1 MFEETRRKRTIE
13 GRDAK
18 EENER
23 SRLLASRKRRPLRG
37 NKKWKKIG
45 EARRRQCDST
55 IFSPPSRLDGI
66 GERAGPRVPVRFCVD
81 AIRSYVRRFGIS
93 ILIRRIEERDGNSR
107 FACVVRACN
116 RCRLR
121 SNDLVAARV
130 GIPDPNVRRYKSE
143 KDGICTPK
151 AAHRQRETDE
161 KRGLKGAYVRSEYK
175 RETWKFRG
183 VRRTT

>member
-1 MFEETRRKRTIE
+1 MEEDRRGAATPMRL
-13 GRDAK
+13 DD
-18 EENER
+18 
-23 SRLLASRKRRPLRG
+23 LLATLAPRWYRR
-37 NKKWKKIG
+37 
-45 EARRRQCDST
+45 
-55 IFSPPSRLDGI
+55 
-66 GERAGPRVPVRFCVD
+66 ERAGPRVPVRFCVD

-161 KRGLKGAYVRSEYK
+161 KRG
-175 RETWKFRG
+175 
-183 VRRTT
+183 